1 MKTDDGWEWRERGGE
16 KRKRGTR
23 RRRRETERGKV
34 WSPFSARERNVGF
47 FFVNVVLTGGESEGT
62 AG

>member
-1 MKTDDGWEWRERGGE
+1 MMDGNGRRGEVRRGKEERDEEG
-16 KRKRGTR
+16 
-23 RRRRETERGKV
+23 ETERGNV
-34 WSPFSARERNVGF
+34 RSPFSARERNVGF